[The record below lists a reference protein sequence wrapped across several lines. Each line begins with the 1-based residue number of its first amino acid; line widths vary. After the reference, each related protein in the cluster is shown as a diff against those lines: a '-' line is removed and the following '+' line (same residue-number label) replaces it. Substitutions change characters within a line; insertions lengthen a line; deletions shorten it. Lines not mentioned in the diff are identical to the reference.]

1 MGPNVISMTWLR
13 PVYGDK
19 QDTPSRFA
27 TPGTG
32 PKVQL
37 LFSIPKGQSGRAKS
51 WRKWTRR
58 RSEYGWRPEHLFP
71 SNADFP
77 NAVCPARPLLAEI
90 RLAIALFLRA
100 RAIRVRATPFPVS
113 HR

>member
-1 MGPNVISMTWLR
+1 MAPNVISMTWLR

-27 TPGTG
+27 TPGTR

-77 NAVCPARPLLAEI
+77 NAVCPARPLLA
-90 RLAIALFLRA
+90 ALSRSTERCSRPKA
-100 RAIRVRATPFPVS
+100 VS
-113 HR
+113 RCSRRTAS